1 MSSGIFVMQI
11 FRRLTRLHD
20 IGMNHEEND
29 FFRSSAAIQRA
40 YAHLFHNSL
49 AVQHIRTKAQAK
61 AISPEN
67 KALAFEA
74 VEAAKEALNIV
85 LHNTEYRGGLRFGLF
100 HSFID
105 YIAHC
110 HNHN

>member
-1 MSSGIFVMQI
+1 
-11 FRRLTRLHD
+11 
-20 IGMNHEEND
+20 MNHEEND

-49 AVQHIRTKAQAK
+49 AIRHIRTKAQAK
-61 AISPEN
+61 AISPEI

-85 LHNTEYRGGLRFGLF
+85 LHNTEYREGLRFG
-100 HSFID
+100 SFEPFINF
-105 YIAHC
+105 IMIITE
-110 HNHN
+110 